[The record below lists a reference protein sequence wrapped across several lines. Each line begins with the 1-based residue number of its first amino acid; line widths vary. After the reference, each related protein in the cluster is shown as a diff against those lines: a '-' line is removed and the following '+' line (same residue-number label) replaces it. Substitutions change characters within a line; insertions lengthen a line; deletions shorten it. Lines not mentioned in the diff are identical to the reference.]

1 MEEIERLQN
10 EPMRNHTTFKTGGPA
25 DTLYLPK
32 NVSEITCV
40 IEHVRKTGV
49 PWLVMGRGSNL
60 LVSDKGFS
68 GVVIKLAERLAV
80 IHIEG
85 NTVYADAGASLRDI
99 TARSID
105 AGLSGLEFAGGIPGA
120 LGGGVCMNAGA
131 YGGELKDFITF
142 VRVLTP
148 KGEIKDLSSAELHFS
163 YRKSIIPEE
172 DLVVL
177 GAALRLSKGDR
188 NASLKLLADLNQ
200 RRRDC
205 QPLKYPSAGSTFKRP
220 PGHFAGTLI
229 EQCGLKGCAA
239 GGAMVSYKHAGFIIN
254 TGGATSADIYAL
266 IRRVQDE
273 VLKKTGVAL
282 QTEVK
287 MIGDFS

>member
-1 MEEIERLQN
+1 
-10 EPMRNHTTFKTGGPA
+10 
-25 DTLYLPK
+25 
-32 NVSEITCV
+32 
-40 IEHVRKTGV
+40 
-49 PWLVMGRGSNL
+49 
-60 LVSDKGFS
+60 
-68 GVVIKLAERLAV
+68 
-80 IHIEG
+80 
-85 NTVYADAGASLRDI
+85 
-99 TARSID
+99 
-105 AGLSGLEFAGGIPGA
+105 
-120 LGGGVCMNAGA
+120 
-131 YGGELKDFITF
+131 
-142 VRVLTP
+142 VLTP